1 MKRRLISFILIIC
14 LGLAI
19 AAPSACASMAPAGS
33 DSIKFFLMPYEI
45 KEGDTLTNI
54 YYCWGLD
61 YHDYGDAILSINQLE
76 TLDIVPL
83 GVILWLPTTESN
95 LQNDR
100 YIQVM
105 SHTVC
110 AGDSADSICSAYGV
124 QFSDAENWMK
134 VLNRGMD
141 FSSLTIG
148 TELLIPLIWK

>member
-1 MKRRLISFILIIC
+1 MNKRIISLILIIC
-14 LGLAI
+14 MGLAL
-19 AAPSACASMAPAGS
+19 AAPSAFAAVSPAGN
-33 DSIKFFLMPYEI
+33 DSLKFFLMPYEI
-45 KEGDTLTNI
+45 REGDTLTNI

-110 AGDSADSICSAYGV
+110 SGDTVENICSAYSV
-124 QFSDAENWMK
+124 KFTDAEKWMK
-134 VLNRGMD
+134 VLNRGVD
-141 FSSLTIG
+141 FNSLSLG
-148 TELLIPLIWK
+148 YELLVPLIYK